1 VYHEG
6 VYRFLIE
13 ILFWF
18 YKDPE
23 SVHRLSLRFLQ
34 VVGHEPFRSIVSG
47 ITEVRLPLLGQDV
60 WGLYFKNPVGLA
72 GGFDKNGEAILGLEA
87 LGFGFIEAG
96 SVTWHAQQG
105 NPRQRIFRFPQDLAL
120 INRMGF
126 NNAGAEALKANL
138 EKLRDIKVPLGISL
152 GKSKITE
159 LKDAAVDYL
168 ASFKTL
174 CRFGDY
180 FVINVS
186 SPNTP
191 GLRQLQD
198 KDFLIGICNA
208 LNGYRVQQE
217 TRKPILVKI
226 APDLTNEA
234 IDDVLAVV
242 KECSLDGIIATNTTI
257 SREGLSVQT
266 DEAGGLSGKPVRKRA
281 TEIIRYIHS
290 KNPTLPI
297 IGVGGIFTAEDA
309 YEKIKAGASLVQIYT
324 GFIYGGPMTV
334 STINRGL
341 ARLLKRDGFRS
352 IREAVG
358 SETKNPA

>member
-1 VYHEG
+1 MYA
-6 VYRFLIE
+6 FFIS

-23 SVHRLSLRFLQ
+23 SVHRIALRFLQ
-34 VVGHEPFRSIVSG
+34 VVGHEPFRSLAHHLFDIRRRVL
-47 ITEVRLPLLGQDV
+47 EQEV
-60 WGLYFKNPVGLA
+60 WGLRFKNPVGLA

-96 SVTWHAQQG
+96 TVTWHAQPG
-105 NPRQRIFRFPQDLAL
+105 NPRQRMFRFPKDLAL

-126 NNAGAEALKANL
+126 NNAGAVALKENL
-138 EKLRDIKVPLGISL
+138 AKLRDIKVPLGVSL
-152 GKSKITE
+152 GKSKMTE
-159 LKDAAVDYL
+159 LKDAAGDYL
-168 ASFKTL
+168 ASFKAL

-198 KDFLIGICNA
+198 KEFLISICTA
-208 LNGYRVQQE
+208 LNEHHMKQE
-217 TRKPILVKI
+217 KRAPLLVKI
-226 APDLTNEA
+226 APDLTDEA
-234 IDDVLAVV
+234 IDDVLSVI

-257 SREGLSVQT
+257 SREGLT
-266 DEAGGLSGKPVRKRA
+266 EKTEEAGGLSGKPMRNRS
-281 TEIIRYIHS
+281 TEIIQYIHQKAPS
-290 KNPTLPI
+290 LPI

-324 GFIYGGPMTV
+324 GFIYGGPFSV
-334 STINRGL
+334 RRINRDL
-341 ARLLKRDGFRS
+341 IHLLKRDGFKT
-352 IREAVG
+352 IAEAVG
-358 SETKNPA
+358 KG